1 MNLAAR
7 GARDMNGDGP
17 EIIKDKNLLEQIRVQ
32 AKKVYGEATLFAIVI
47 TILLVVLP

>member
-17 EIIKDKNLLEQIRVQ
+17 EIIKDKTLLEQVRLQ
-32 AKKVYGEATLFAIVI
+32 AKKVYGEATLFALIL
-47 TILLVVLP
+47 TILLIVLP